1 MFEIL
6 VHLPYTDFS
15 NLKIM
20 HFKELNKA
28 MATSYSTIHFSTK
41 CKQIVTKET
50 GYHCVNTECTQGALS
65 LFNANG
71 EVSVGKPESEFS
83 LHTSIA
89 DHTGSIT
96 QCRLN
101 GTVIEE
107 MLGWNVRS
115 FLALFILMDFP
126 IPIDAISMGLPM
138 VYFKGSQV
146 DFSTL

>member
-1 MFEIL
+1 MFN
-6 VHLPYTDFS
+6 H
-15 NLKIM
+15 
-20 HFKELNKA
+20 
-28 MATSYSTIHFSTK
+28 ATSFSLLFFHFSTK

-50 GYHCVNTECTQGALS
+50 GYQCVNTECTQGALS

-89 DHTGSIT
+89 DHTGSVT

-107 MLGWNVRS
+107 MLGWNVS
-115 FLALFILMDFP
+115 FL
-126 IPIDAISMGLPM
+126 
-138 VYFKGSQV
+138 
-146 DFSTL
+146 